1 MPTPLSLAKWVLLCN
16 KSELINVTHS
26 TILNQNQTHAFHYCE
41 FMQGLT
47 MTLIHRLIALFVIA
61 FGACI
66 VLNGPD
72 ILIYLVAQA
81 AISGT
86 FIFMC
91 LKKEREITARQNQTE
106 SGTE

>member
-1 MPTPLSLAKWVLLCN
+1 
-16 KSELINVTHS
+16 
-26 TILNQNQTHAFHYCE
+26 
-41 FMQGLT
+41 

-72 ILIYLVAQA
+72 ILIYLIAQA

-91 LKKEREITARQNQTE
+91 LKKEREIIARQDQADTTAE
-106 SGTE
+106 

>member
-1 MPTPLSLAKWVLLCN
+1 
-16 KSELINVTHS
+16 
-26 TILNQNQTHAFHYCE
+26 
-41 FMQGLT
+41 

-72 ILIYLVAQA
+72 ILVYLIAQA

-86 FIFMC
+86 FIFLC
-91 LKKEREITARQNQTE
+91 LKKEREIIARQNQTDAE
-106 SGTE
+106 TE